1 MMGVQATSARLFYDF
16 CLDDHVPSDH
26 ILRSIDRHLD
36 LDDVR
41 QAVRPFYSST
51 GRPSIDPELMIRMLI
66 AGYCMA
72 IRSER
77 RLCEEVHLNL
87 AYRWFCR
94 LGLDDKVPDHSTFSK
109 NRHGRFRES
118 NVFRHLFE
126 TIVERC
132 MAEGLVGA
140 DGFAVDASLIAA
152 DANKQRSVPSDEWK
166 PEEVKDKACRAVRE
180 YLATLDDAA
189 FGAASPVTPKFIS
202 RSDPAAQWTGVHK
215 GHAFFA
221 YATNYLIDTDHGV
234 IVDVEATRAIRQA
247 EVGAARTMLERT
259 EDRFGL
265 KPDYLTADSAYGSAE
280 SLAWLVKQKK
290 ITPHIPVFD
299 KSTRTDGTFS
309 RADFT
314 FDPERDRYTCPAGK
328 ELVQFRR
335 TYATPRTGITAEGT
349 RLYRAS
355 KRDCDVC
362 DLKSRCCPNAAAR
375 KIPRD
380 LNENARDVARALA
393 STPEYEAACRR
404 RKKVEMLFAHLKRIL
419 RVGRLRLRGPCGAKD
434 EFLLAATAQNLRRL
448 ARLRPASARMEIMA
462 A

>member
-41 QAVRPFYSST
+41 QALKPFYSST

-66 AGYCMA
+66 AGYCMG

-166 PEEVKDKACRAVRE
+166 PEEVKDKACRAARE

-202 RSDPAAQWTGVHK
+202 RSDPAAQWTGAHK

>member
-26 ILRSIDRHLD
+26 ILRSIGRHLD

-41 QAVRPFYSST
+41 QALKPFYSST

-66 AGYCMA
+66 AGYCMG

-202 RSDPAAQWTGVHK
+202 RSDPAAQWTGAHK

-265 KPDYLTADSAYGSAE
+265 NRIILPPTAPTVRPR
-280 SLAWLVKQKK
+280 AWRGWSNRRRSHR
-290 ITPHIPVFD
+290 TFPS
-299 KSTRTDGTFS
+299 STSPPG
-309 RADFT
+309 
-314 FDPERDRYTCPAGK
+314 
-328 ELVQFRR
+328 
-335 TYATPRTGITAEGT
+335 RTGRFRAPTSLLIPKGT
-349 RLYRAS
+349 DIRARLAKSWSSSGAPTLPHGPASPPKARAS
-355 KRDCDVC
+355 IAPARGIVTSAIS
-362 DLKSRCCPNAAAR
+362 SRVAAQMRPPAR
-375 KIPRD
+375 
-380 LNENARDVARALA
+380 
-393 STPEYEAACRR
+393 
-404 RKKVEMLFAHLKRIL
+404 FA
-419 RVGRLRLRGPCGAKD
+419 
-434 EFLLAATAQNLRRL
+434 
-448 ARLRPASARMEIMA
+448 
-462 A
+462 

>member
-26 ILRSIDRHLD
+26 ILRSIGRHLD

-41 QAVRPFYSST
+41 QALKPFYSST

-66 AGYCMA
+66 AGYCMG

-202 RSDPAAQWTGVHK
+202 RSDPAAQWTGAHK

-234 IVDVEATRAIRQA
+234 IVDVEAIRQA

-280 SLAWLVKQKK
+280 SLAWLVKHSSNRRRSHR
-290 ITPHIPVFD
+290 TFPS
-299 KSTRTDGTFS
+299 STSPPG
-309 RADFT
+309 
-314 FDPERDRYTCPAGK
+314 
-328 ELVQFRR
+328 
-335 TYATPRTGITAEGT
+335 RTGRFRAPTSLLIPKGT
-349 RLYRAS
+349 DIRA
-355 KRDCDVC
+355 
-362 DLKSRCCPNAAAR
+362 
-375 KIPRD
+375 
-380 LNENARDVARALA
+380 
-393 STPEYEAACRR
+393 
-404 RKKVEMLFAHLKRIL
+404 
-419 RVGRLRLRGPCGAKD
+419 
-434 EFLLAATAQNLRRL
+434 RL
-448 ARLRPASARMEIMA
+448 AKSWSSSGAPTLPHGPASPPKAHASIAPARGIVTSVISSRVA
-462 A
+462 AQMRPPARFRVI

>member
-1 MMGVQATSARLFYDF
+1 M
-16 CLDDHVPSDH
+16 
-26 ILRSIDRHLD
+26 RSIGRHLD

-41 QAVRPFYSST
+41 QALKPFYSST

-66 AGYCMA
+66 AGYCMG

-126 TIVERC
+126 TIVARC

-202 RSDPAAQWTGVHK
+202 RSDPAAQWTGAHK

-335 TYATPRTGITAEGT
+335 TYATPRTGVTAEGT